1 MTTALTGAAE
11 WGTNSDT
18 PVNIFPAE
26 SGSFAYAVL
35 PGQDGTVWGVKYQP
49 RVTVTEGDEETVRYE
64 YSVQHWDRNGNAVFP
79 AAGITVSDYSNVTYT
94 VINERLLVDSDGN
107 AIICVSDCRNS
118 SAGATSYTAYKLSP
132 EGKMLWG
139 EEGVPVS
146 DPLHPATFTAK
157 MNIIELDDHS
167 YVFAWM
173 QSKEADDM
181 GNIYMQRLNKDGKM
195 LWDQAKVSLTD
206 DVSENLILLNS
217 GDNTFILVYTRGA
230 SSVLTARKM
239 DFDGESVWG
248 GDVRIYRGGWGMA
261 PVHTYFTAT
270 ASGDGGALV
279 SWCDDRSNTNLES
292 PYMSYVTAD
301 GRLGFSAQADE
312 GDLKL
317 LYAERRNFNVCA
329 VPAADG
335 SCFYAVWR
343 TSDANEHD
351 QGILMQ
357 KVSKEGELLWGDEAK
372 VIEAMSEAPK
382 GYISLQQAGESDAVC
397 FYGLYSSHYDQ
408 QCMATRFDGDGN
420 FVWGGEA
427 VALSPAGRQASML
440 RSATF
445 PDQDAFLCSWTDG
458 GTSEQD
464 AGTAYFMTRLNDD
477 GTLGL
482 PDTAVPAIVAEN
494 ASLSFDRGSLR
505 GVLADGTVV
514 NIFTTAGIKV
524 AECVMQ
530 GGAARVNLPSGLYVA
545 AAKGITVKLAIK

>member
-1 MTTALTGAAE
+1 MTTALTAAAE

-173 QSKEADDM
+173 QSKEADGM
-181 GNIYMQRLNKDGKM
+181 GNIYMQRLSRDGKM
-195 LWDQAKVSLTD
+195 LWNGEKAAITD
-206 DVSENLILLNS
+206 DVSENPILLNS
-217 GDNTFILVYTRGA
+217 GDNTCILVYTRGA
-230 SSVLTARKM
+230 SSVLTARKI

-248 GDVRIYRGGWGMA
+248 SDVRIYRGGWGMA
-261 PVHTYFTAT
+261 PVHTYFTAA
-270 ASGDGGALV
+270 ASGDGGAIV
-279 SWCDDRSNTNLES
+279 SWCDDRHNTNLES
-292 PYMSYVTAD
+292 PYLSYVTSD
-301 GRLGFSAQADE
+301 GKLGFSSQSDE

-317 LYAERRNFNVCA
+317 LYTESRNFNVTA
-329 VPAADG
+329 VPAVDG

-357 KVSKEGELLWGDEAK
+357 KVSKEGELLWGDDAK
-372 VIEAMSEAPK
+372 VIEPMTDAHK
-382 GYISLQQAGESDAVC
+382 GYISIQQAGDSDAIC

-408 QCMATRFDGDGN
+408 RCVATRFDSDGN
-420 FVWGGEA
+420 FLWNGKT
-427 VALSPAGRQASML
+427 VALSPAGRQSYSL
-440 RSATF
+440 RSGMF
-445 PDQDAFLCSWTDG
+445 PCQNAYLCSWTDG

-477 GTLGL
+477 GSIGL
-482 PDTAVPAIVAEN
+482 PGTAAPMTATDTPYLAFDGKRLHG
-494 ASLSFDRGSLR
+494 SLS
-505 GVLADGTVV
+505 DGAVITV
-514 NIFTTAGIKV
+514 IDITGTCV
-524 AECVMQ
+524 AQCVMN
-530 GGAARVNLPSGLYVA
+530 GGVA
-545 AAKGITVKLAIK
+545 QVKLSSGIYIAYAPGVKALKIVI